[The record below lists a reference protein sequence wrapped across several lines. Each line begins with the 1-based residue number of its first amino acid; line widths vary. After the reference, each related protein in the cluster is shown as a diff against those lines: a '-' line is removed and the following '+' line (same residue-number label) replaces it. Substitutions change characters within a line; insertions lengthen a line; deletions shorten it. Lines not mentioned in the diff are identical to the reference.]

1 MHPAEEIHSIY
12 ICFCIFASSAIG
24 SINICLARGVED
36 GFGDGVQQKKQSFLA
51 AALAVALPG
60 RRVVLVIRLR
70 FRIPIIFAVVV
81 LGLLVIPQTI
91 FRLRGSGGVGKK
103 GLWFVCGSV
112 RATRALSNISF
123 YMVW

>member
-1 MHPAEEIHSIY
+1 M
-12 ICFCIFASSAIG
+12 
-24 SINICLARGVED
+24 ARGVED

-51 AALAVALPG
+51 TALAVALPG

-103 GLWFVCGSV
+103 GLWILCGSQTSV
-112 RATRALSNISF
+112 FTWFGEGHSRLVQAKWSILIEMSYFS
-123 YMVW
+123 